1 MMARFDISQYSTVAE
16 RVDLFWKKHPAGRI
30 HTVLEHFSP
39 ERVVIRA
46 EIYLDR
52 DDLRPVTTDYAE
64 ERPETSPV
72 NRVSMVENCATS
84 AIGRALADLG
94 GDFTGAKRPS
104 AEEMMKVQRHDENS
118 KKRDWVTEAEK
129 LSDVDALRLLW
140 AEASQAGASPTVLE
154 KVRERAEAVSS
165 DGVLDGT
172 SGGVPVRGKKPRS

>member
-1 MMARFDISQYSTVAE
+1 MARFDITQYSTVAE
-16 RVDLFWKKHPAGRI
+16 RIDIFWKNHPSGRI

-52 DDLRPVTTDYAE
+52 EDARPVTVDFAE

-104 AEEMMKVQRHDENS
+104 AEEMLKVQRHDENS
-118 KKRDWVTEAEK
+118 RKRDWLAEAEK
-129 LSDVDALRLLW
+129 LTDVDALRLLW

-154 KVRERAEAVSS
+154 KVRERAEQLGA
-165 DGVLDGT
+165 DGVLEGVDG
-172 SGGVPVRGKKPRS
+172 GLPGRAKKPRT